1 MTADRENLA
10 MVYYIGMI
18 LAGLGAGVL
27 IAALTYVTLMLTV
40 VIFSMIGFTSAPI
53 LDKVFKER

>member
-10 MVYYIGMI
+10 MVYYLGMI

-40 VIFSMIGFTSAPI
+40 VIFAMIGFTSSPI
-53 LDKVFKER
+53 LDKVFRER